1 MAKIELRDISYK
13 YPLTKNYALQ
23 HINYQF
29 DSGKFYGIIGEN
41 GGGKTT
47 LCNLIRGLVPHFY
60 KGELE
65 GQALVDDIEIRDWDM
80 DELSSRIGYVF
91 QNPFTQISGIKKTV
105 FEEVALGLENLG
117 YPKQEII
124 EKVTAVCEQLKI
136 ENLITKDP
144 NELSGGQRQRVAFAS
159 ILTMDADIFVID
171 EPTSQLDPEG
181 TEDVFQIINTLKNSE
196 KTIILVEHK
205 IDLIAEHCDEILVMN
220 NGQIVASGPT
230 HEVLCNL
237 EITEQGAMIPQ
248 TALLGH
254 EMAKAGKPLGSI
266 PITIAEAIALIE
278 ARRNQ
283 NGHRD

>member
-1 MAKIELRDISYK
+1 
-13 YPLTKNYALQ
+13 
-23 HINYQF
+23 
-29 DSGKFYGIIGEN
+29 
-41 GGGKTT
+41 
-47 LCNLIRGLVPHFY
+47 
-60 KGELE
+60 
-65 GQALVDDIEIRDWDM
+65 M

-124 EKVTAVCEQLKI
+124 EKVTAVCQQLKI
-136 ENLITKDP
+136 EDLITKDP

>member
-124 EKVTAVCEQLKI
+124 EKVTAVCQQLKI
-136 ENLITKDP
+136 EHLIAKDP

-254 EMAKAGKPLGSI
+254 EMARAGKPLGKI
-266 PITIAEAIALIE
+266 PITISEAIALIE

>member
-124 EKVTAVCEQLKI
+124 EKVTAVCQQLKI

-254 EMAKAGKPLGSI
+254 EMVKAGKPLGSI
-266 PITIAEAIALIE
+266 PITISEAIALIE